1 MAKGEDNG
9 VGYCKTPEHT
19 RFQKGQ
25 SGNPS
30 GRPKKVLTH
39 SEIVER
45 ELSRRV
51 TITENGTTRRVTKRE
66 VIGKALVQKAM
77 KGDRHALR
85 QVMELDR
92 VGTHGTPDDQDG
104 VMRFTL
110 AFPEEEERK
119 RQADRER
126 GVGEDDDPLW

>member
-1 MAKGEDNG
+1 MAKGRDYE
-9 VGYCKTPEHT
+9 VGYGKPPRNM
-19 RFQKGQ
+19 RFRKGQ

-30 GRPKKVLTH
+30 GKPRKVLTH
-39 SEIVER
+39 AEIVER

-51 TITENGTTRRVTKRE
+51 TITENGKVKRVTKRE
-66 VIGKALVQKAM
+66 VVGKTLVQKAM

-92 VGTHGTPDDQDG
+92 IGTSGPPDEQDS

-110 AFPEEEERK
+110 IFPEEEERK
-119 RQADRER
+119 RQADRDR
-126 GVGEDDDPLW
+126 GVGEDDDPPW